1 MADCRDTI
9 RELYAYLDEV
19 IDEDLRVQITSHLHE
34 CADCQERV
42 EFEHTLKAR
51 IRVRT
56 AEEPLPDSLRQRL
69 LECFDLNPD
78 DPITDDPMTGDM
90 DIDG

>member
-9 RELYAYLDEV
+9 RELYTYLDEV
-19 IDEDLRVQITSHLHE
+19 LDEDLRVQITSHLDE
-34 CADCQERV
+34 CPDCQERV

-51 IRVRT
+51 IRVRA

-69 LECFDLNPD
+69 LNCF
-78 DPITDDPMTGDM
+78 DM
-90 DIDG
+90 DIDR

>member
-19 IDEDLRVQITSHLHE
+19 LDQDLRKQITSHLDE

-51 IRVRT
+51 IRVRA
-56 AEEPLPDSLRQRL
+56 AEEPLPDSLRRRL
-69 LECFDLNPD
+69 LDCFDMDVD
-78 DPITDDPMTGDM
+78 DPPN
-90 DIDG
+90 

>member
-9 RELYAYLDEV
+9 RELYAYLDE
-19 IDEDLRVQITSHLHE
+19 ILDQDLRMQITSHLDE

-51 IRVRT
+51 IRVRA
-56 AEEPLPDSLRQRL
+56 AEEPLPDSLRRRL
-69 LECFDLNPD
+69 LDCFDMDVD
-78 DPITDDPMTGDM
+78 DPPN
-90 DIDG
+90 